1 MNSFLITIFNV
12 FVSVIVFIC
21 VRVSLFVF
29 FMAIPCHVMLLI
41 SCFFDSSAALRRQEI
56 NVSKL
61 ASVGVTCP
69 RQLKL
74 ELKTT
79 QIKKETFM
87 QEGQVS
93 VKCGPL
99 EIVNPARP
107 KWNAH
112 ILYPGRFCIGMQN
125 SAHTVTFRSGPIFQ
139 P

>member
-1 MNSFLITIFNV
+1 MSRHA
-12 FVSVIVFIC
+12 SDK
-21 VRVSLFVF
+21 LFF
-29 FMAIPCHVMLLI
+29 RQLC
-41 SCFFDSSAALRRQEI
+41 SAQKTGNQ

-61 ASVGVTCP
+61 VNVGVTCP

-79 QIKKETFM
+79 QIKKKTFM

>member
-1 MNSFLITIFNV
+1 MSPLLLSIKLAQANLEYLH
-12 FVSVIVFIC
+12 VIATSEIC
-21 VRVSLFVF
+21 STQKTGN
-29 FMAIPCHVMLLI
+29 H
-41 SCFFDSSAALRRQEI
+41 
-56 NVSKL
+56 NVSK
-61 ASVGVTCP
+61 SVSAGVTCP